1 MPTLEVSKMN
11 PAQMMILESFADVKD
26 ENEVSDLMTV
36 LRNFYASRLEREMER
51 LSNEGTLDAPAWS
64 LLRGQHLRTPYRRLA
79 T

>member
-26 ENEVSDLMTV
+26 EREVSDLMTV
-36 LRNFYASRLEREMER
+36 LRDFYASRLEREMER
-51 LSNEGTLDAPAWS
+51 LSEEGTLDRPA
-64 LLRGQHLRTPYRRLA
+64 LTALRGMRLRTPYRRLA

>member
-26 ENEVSDLMTV
+26 EREVSDLMTV
-36 LRNFYASRLEREMER
+36 LRDFYASRLEREMER
-51 LSNEGTLDAPAWS
+51 LSEEGTLDRPA
-64 LLRGQHLRTPYRRLA
+64 LTALRGMHLRTPYRRLA